1 MTLSSGAHDGRFDA
15 VRAAFEKNLATG
27 EELGAS
33 LVVDVDGESVVDIWG
48 GYRDTAR
55 TAGWERDTIVNVWS
69 TTKTVTSLATLL
81 LIDRGLLD
89 AHAPVARYWPE
100 FADRGKDAI
109 EVRHLL
115 SHTSGL
121 SGLEQPV
128 KLADLYDPM
137 DTTALFASQE
147 PWWEPGTASGYHA
160 ATYGHLLGEL
170 VRRVTGSTLREFV
183 ANELSGPLGA
193 DFHLGA
199 AEEDWPRIAEI
210 VPPPPPTRLPEPGSV
225 AARTFAGPAVD
236 AGAANT
242 ADWRG
247 AEIGAL
253 NGHGNARSVARLL
266 SVISRGGSVGGTR
279 FLSDATL
286 DLIFEV
292 QADGVD
298 LVLGIPIRWG
308 TGFALPRKETLPW
321 IPAGRIC
328 FWGGWGGSMII
339 MDLERRLTISYA
351 MNRMAPGIIGSNR
364 SEAYV
369 SAVYEAIA

>member
-1 MTLSSGAHDGRFDA
+1 MTLSSGTHDGRFDA
-15 VRAAFEKNLATG
+15 VRAAFENNLATG

-33 LVVDVDGESVVDIWG
+33 LVVDIDGESVVDIWG
-48 GYRDTAR
+48 GYRDAAR

-69 TTKTVTSLATLL
+69 TTKTVTSLATLM
-81 LIDRGLLD
+81 LIDRGQLD

-100 FADRGKDAI
+100 FAARGKDAI

-121 SGLEQPV
+121 SGLEPPV
-128 KLADLYDPM
+128 KLTDLYDPA
-137 DTTALFASQE
+137 DSTALFAGQE

-183 ANELSGPLGA
+183 ANELSGPLAA

-199 AEEDWPRIAEI
+199 AEVDWPRVAEI
-210 VPPPPPTRLPEPGSV
+210 VPPPPPSRLPEPGSI
-225 AARTFAGPAVD
+225 AARTFAGPVVS

-242 ADWRG
+242 ADWRR

-266 SVISRGGSVGGTR
+266 SVIARGGSVDGTR
-279 FLSDATL
+279 YLGEATL
-286 DLIFEV
+286 DLIFED

-308 TGFALPRKETLPW
+308 TGFALPKEETLSW

-351 MNRMAPGIIGSNR
+351 MNRMAPGIIGSDR

-369 SAVYEAIA
+369 SAVYDALA

>member
-1 MTLSSGAHDGRFDA
+1 MTFSSGTHDGRFDG
-15 VRAAFEKNLATG
+15 VRAAFENNLATG

-33 LVVDVDGESVVDIWG
+33 LVVDVDGESVVDVWG
-48 GYRDTAR
+48 GYRDAAR
-55 TAGWERDTIVNVWS
+55 TAAWERDTIVNVWS
-69 TTKTVTSLATLL
+69 TTKTVTSLAVLV

-89 AHAPVARYWPE
+89 PRVPVARYWPE
-100 FADRGKDAI
+100 FAGGGKEAV

-128 KLADLYDPM
+128 RLTDLYDPA
-137 DTTALFASQE
+137 DTAALFASQE
-147 PWWEPGTASGYHA
+147 PWWEPGTAAGYHA

-170 VRRVTGSTLREFV
+170 VRRVTGSTLREFI
-183 ANELSGPLGA
+183 ASELSGPLAA
-193 DFHLGA
+193 DFQLGV
-199 AEEDWPRIAEI
+199 AEEDWARVAEI
-210 VPPPPPTRLPEPGSV
+210 VPPPPPTVLPEPGSI

-236 AGAANT
+236 ARAANT
-242 ADWRG
+242 ADWRR

-266 SVISRGGSVGGTR
+266 SVIARGGSVDGTR
-279 FLSDATL
+279 LLGDATL
-286 DLIFEV
+286 DLIFED

-321 IPAGRIC
+321 IPAGRVC

-339 MDLERRLTISYA
+339 MDLGRRLTISYA

-364 SEAYV
+364 SEDYV
-369 SAVYEAIA
+369 SAVYDAIG